1 MTGKQA
7 LGANASRVELSKVRS
22 DSMFKAKLLAGGNEA
37 LAALGIG
44 VPEGVHIT
52 FIEDTATMWHFVI
65 PAPPADGE
73 LMDSE
78 LEHVAGGISGSGDG
92 NLPMESARLK

>member
-1 MTGKQA
+1 MTGKPA
-7 LGANASRVELSKVRS
+7 FGTNASRVVLSKVRS
-22 DSMFKAKLLAGGNEA
+22 DSVFKAKLLAEGNEA
-37 LAALGIG
+37 LAAVGIR
-44 VPEGVHIT
+44 VPEGVHIK

-78 LEHVAGGISGSGDG
+78 LEHVAGGSGGDRPSES
-92 NLPMESARLK
+92 LSARLK